1 MLRNE
6 IIAKRL
12 MEIAAA
18 HSVYAPQGWAS
29 HTCTTLA
36 EAARILRGEP
46 EPRPGDGNEDGV
58 LSGFEP
64 LGSEFERIWDEHS
77 DRLYEP

>member
-1 MLRNE
+1 MRSHNE

-18 HSVYAPQGWAS
+18 HSVNAPQGWAS
-29 HTCTTLA
+29 HTCSTLV

-46 EPRPGDGNEDGV
+46 EPKTDDGRISARRSLIPMASSNIS
-58 LSGFEP
+58 L
-64 LGSEFERIWDEHS
+64 LFERRPEMVCS
-77 DRLYEP
+77 